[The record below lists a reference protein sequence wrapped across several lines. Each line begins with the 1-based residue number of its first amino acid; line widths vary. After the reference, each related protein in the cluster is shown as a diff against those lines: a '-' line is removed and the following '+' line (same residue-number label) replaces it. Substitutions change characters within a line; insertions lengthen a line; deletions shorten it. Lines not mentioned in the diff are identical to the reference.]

1 MEITGNATPKHIVPK
16 THRLW
21 TFPFSCLIREKTLH
35 FLAPLENRASWPY
48 ALGVETNDAKQEPLS
63 VAMIGV
69 GGFGAQTLQAL
80 LRCPRVK
87 LVGLADRDE
96 TLAAR
101 MGAELN
107 VPAYSDNRSLLA
119 ETRPAA
125 AFAAVPPGAAGG
137 VLELCADRHIHLWK
151 EMPLGRTLEE
161 AAAFVRRAEQAGI
174 KLAVGT
180 QRRFAATYRRA
191 HELRGKLGDIFLGRA
206 HYLFNWG
213 PHLTWR
219 GDKASGGGALIELG
233 YHAIDLILWSLGLPD
248 AVYGLT
254 TCGKRMEPLLPEDKR
269 QPPYDTDDTACVI
282 MRYANGTMVT
292 VVTTRVSGPVSEELI
307 LHGRF
312 GSLRADAEQ
321 CVLRN
326 ADGAV
331 LDNLSD
337 PTRPTTA
344 YDRQV
349 ETFAQAVLTD
359 ASHYPCSGR
368 ENLLNV
374 ATIEAVYLSDRTAQP
389 ESPRERLRSQGFTV
403 EDCLVHTKPE

>member
-1 MEITGNATPKHIVPK
+1 VET
-16 THRLW
+16 
-21 TFPFSCLIREKTLH
+21 
-35 FLAPLENRASWPY
+35 
-48 ALGVETNDAKQEPLS
+48 VETNDATVKPASEPLP

-69 GGFGAQTLQAL
+69 GGFGAQTLHAL
-80 LRCPRVK
+80 LRCPLVK
-87 LVGLADRDE
+87 LVGLSDRDE

-101 MGAELN
+101 IGAEHN
-107 VPAYSDNRSLLA
+107 IPAYSDNRSMLA

-125 AFAAVPPGAAGG
+125 VYATVPPAAGG
-137 VLELCADRHIHLWK
+137 DLLELCASRHIHLWK
-151 EMPLGRTLEE
+151 EMPLGRTIEE

-191 HELRGKLGDIFLGRA
+191 HELRSRLGDIFLGRA

-213 PHLTWR
+213 PHLAWR

-233 YHAIDLILWSLGLPD
+233 YHPIDLLIWSFGLPD

-254 TCGKRMEPLLPEDKR
+254 TCGRRMEPLLPEDKR
-269 QPPYDTDDTACVI
+269 QPPYDTDDTACVM

-321 CVLRN
+321 CVLRD
-326 ADGAV
+326 ADGSV
-331 LDNLSD
+331 LESLAD
-337 PTRPTTA
+337 PTRPATA
-344 YDRQV
+344 YERQV
-349 ETFAQAVLTD
+349 KAFAQAVLTD
-359 ASHYPCSGR
+359 AAHYPCSGR

-374 ATIEAVYLSDRTAQP
+374 ATIEAIYLSDRTAQP

-403 EDCLVHTKPE
+403 EECLVHVKSES